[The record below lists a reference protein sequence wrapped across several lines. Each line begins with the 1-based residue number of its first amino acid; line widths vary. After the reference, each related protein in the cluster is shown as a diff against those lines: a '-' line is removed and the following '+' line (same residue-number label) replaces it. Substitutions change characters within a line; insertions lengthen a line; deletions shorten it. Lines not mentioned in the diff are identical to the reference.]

1 MKYALTESENMQ
13 AVRALALAGDE
24 YFRNAKAL
32 EREGLPELARSER
45 ERGLELRNAQSKM
58 AAAYRSGGG
67 LLVK

>member
-13 AVRALALAGDE
+13 ALRALALAGDE
-24 YFRNAKAL
+24 RFRNANAL
-32 EREGLPELARSER
+32 EREGLPELARIER
-45 ERGLELRNAQSKM
+45 ELGLVLRSAQSKM